1 MQKVRVP
8 INSFQYGEVS
18 DSLSMRV
25 DTPIYSASASTI
37 QNMVVMAEGSL
48 IKRKGLENH
57 INHGITYSATYPEQS
72 VLVPFVY
79 DDNEQYLVSIQHQAL
94 KVYQIAHYVEQ

>member
-37 QNMVVMAEGSL
+37 QNMVVMAEGS
-48 IKRKGLENH
+48 
-57 INHGITYSATYPEQS
+57 P
-72 VLVPFVY
+72 
-79 DDNEQYLVSIQHQAL
+79 
-94 KVYQIAHYVEQ
+94 